1 MTSLLASLALRGP
14 EPGFTVSV
22 NFAAGRFDVLL
33 RKLFVKIAAVQALS
47 QGAF

>member
-33 RKLFVKIAAVQALS
+33 REVFAAVQALS